1 MRKRSNKI
9 RLFLSL
15 IPAIAGMFLFI
26 PTHAQAQE
34 NSAGLFSAA
43 YLEELCRSDAKNKEV
58 VKGGHTACQAYIA
71 GVIDYHKLMKSLGT
85 APLID
90 FCVPNT
96 TSMRRLQNIVWVYL
110 KQNPQHGEFL
120 ASPAVT
126 LAIYEYYPCRAAAPA
141 KKKSSRKKH
150 R

>member
-1 MRKRSNKI
+1 MRRAKPDIAALLRV
-9 RLFLSL
+9 FLVLLLS
-15 IPAIAGMFLFI
+15 FVCQ
-26 PTHAQAQE
+26 TQSVHAQE

-43 YLEELCRSDAKNKEV
+43 YLHELCRSDPKGKEV

-90 FCVPNT
+90 FCVPNKE
-96 TSMRRLQNIVWVYL
+96 SMKRLQNIVWVYL
-110 KQNPQHGEFL
+110 AKNPQHGEFL

-126 LAIYEYYPCRAAAPA
+126 LALYEYYPCRVS
-141 KKKSSRKKH
+141 KKSGRK